1 MSWHGKIVA
10 SSMPDSHN
18 SIMPKTKPS
27 LDILKQFAAL
37 EKKAS
42 KQVLKAKAVIEKKIA
57 QEVASVHKK
66 YAKELKQVDSMLARF
81 GLSPKGPKA
90 PKAAKASPSGKRT
103 RRRLPKISDEEIKAQ
118 LSKILSGGKK
128 VSSAVIFKE
137 VGLARPRF
145 TAFLK
150 ANSGF
155 LHIEGNKRSTTY
167 SLKG

>member
-1 MSWHGKIVA
+1 
-10 SSMPDSHN
+10 
-18 SIMPKTKPS
+18 MPKTKPS

-42 KQVLKAKAVIEKKIA
+42 KQVLKAKASIEKKIA
-57 QEVASVHKK
+57 KEVSAIHKK
-66 YAKELKQVDSMLARF
+66 YAKELKEVESLLSRF
-81 GLSPKGPKA
+81 GLSTKGPKA
-90 PKAAKASPSGKRT
+90 PNATKAAPAGKRT
-103 RRRLPKISDEEIKAQ
+103 RRRLPKINDEEIKAQ

-145 TAFLK
+145 TAFIQ
-150 ANSGF
+150 ANKGY

>member
-1 MSWHGKIVA
+1 MSIT
-10 SSMPDSHN
+10 N
-18 SIMPKTKPS
+18 SQT
-27 LDILKQFAAL
+27 DIIKQFAAL

-42 KQVLKAKAVIEKKIA
+42 KQILKAKATIEKKIS
-57 QEVASVHKK
+57 QEVAAVHKK
-66 YAKELKQVDSMLARF
+66 YAKELKEVESLLSRF
-81 GLSPKGPKA
+81 GLSSKGTKA
-90 PKAAKASPSGKRT
+90 PKTAKAAPAGKRT

-118 LSKILSGGKK
+118 LYKVLSGGKK
-128 VSSAVIFKE
+128 VSSAIIFKE

-145 TAFLK
+145 AAFLK

>member
-1 MSWHGKIVA
+1 M
-10 SSMPDSHN
+10 N
-18 SIMPKTKPS
+18 TKGANI
-27 LDILKQFAAL
+27 DILKQFAAL

-42 KQVLKAKAVIEKKIA
+42 NQVLSAKAAIEKKISK
-57 QEVASVHKK
+57 EVASVHKK
-66 YAKELKQVDSMLARF
+66 YAKELKQIDSMLSRF
-81 GLSPKGPKA
+81 GLSAKA
-90 PKAAKASPSGKRT
+90 PKATKAASAGKRT
-103 RRRLPKISDEEIKAQ
+103 RRTLPKINDEEIKAQ

-150 ANSGF
+150 ANSSF

>member
-1 MSWHGKIVA
+1 MIA
-10 SSMPDSHN
+10 SKRAYSHN
-18 SIMPKTKPS
+18 SSMTKTKSS
-27 LDILKQFAAL
+27 LDLVKQFAAL
-37 EKKAS
+37 EKK
-42 KQVLKAKAVIEKKIA
+42 
-57 QEVASVHKK
+57 EVES
-66 YAKELKQVDSMLARF
+66 LLSRF
-81 GLSPKGPKA
+81 GLSSKGPKA
-90 PKAAKASPSGKRT
+90 PKAAKAASIGKRT

-128 VSSAVIFKE
+128 VSSTVIFKE

-150 ANSGF
+150 ANNGF

>member
-1 MSWHGKIVA
+1 M
-10 SSMPDSHN
+10 
-18 SIMPKTKPS
+18 KTKGTNI
-27 LDILKQFAAL
+27 DILKQFAAL

-42 KQVLKAKAVIEKKIA
+42 KQVLSAKAAIEKKIA
-57 QEVASVHKK
+57 KEVASVHKK
-66 YAKELKQVDSMLARF
+66 YAKELKQLDSMLSRF
-81 GLSPKGPKA
+81 GLSAQAPKA
-90 PKAAKASPSGKRT
+90 TKAAKASPAGKRT
-103 RRRLPKISDEEIKAQ
+103 RRTLPKINDEEIKTQ

-128 VSSAVIFKE
+128 VSSAVIFKQ

-150 ANSGF
+150 ANTGF

>member
-1 MSWHGKIVA
+1 MKA
-10 SSMPDSHN
+10 
-18 SIMPKTKPS
+18 KTTQA
-27 LDILKQFAAL
+27 DILKQFAAL

-57 QEVASVHKK
+57 KEVSAIHKK

-81 GLSPKGPKA
+81 GLSSNGPKA
-90 PKAAKASPSGKRT
+90 PKAAKAAPAGKRT
-103 RRRLPKISDEEIKAQ
+103 RRSLPKLSDEEIKAQ

-145 TAFLK
+145 SAFLK
-150 ANSGF
+150 ANGGF

>member
-1 MSWHGKIVA
+1 M
-10 SSMPDSHN
+10 
-18 SIMPKTKPS
+18 MPKPKS
-27 LDILKQFAAL
+27 SFDLVKQFAAL

-42 KQVLKAKAVIEKKIA
+42 KEVLKAKAVIEKKIS
-57 QEVASVHKK
+57 QEVAAIHKK
-66 YAKELKQVDSMLARF
+66 YSKELKEVDSLLSRF
-81 GLSPKGPKA
+81 GLSSKG
-90 PKAAKASPSGKRT
+90 PKAAKAAPDGKRT

-118 LSKILSGGKK
+118 LSKILAGGKK

-145 TAFLK
+145 SAFLK
-150 ANSGF
+150 ANGGF

>member
-1 MSWHGKIVA
+1 M
-10 SSMPDSHN
+10 
-18 SIMPKTKPS
+18 KTKGANI
-27 LDILKQFAAL
+27 DILKQFAAL

-42 KQVLKAKAVIEKKIA
+42 KQVLSAKAAIEKKMA
-57 QEVASVHKK
+57 KEVSSVHKK
-66 YAKELKQVDSMLARF
+66 YAKELKQIDSMLSRF
-81 GLSPKGPKA
+81 GLSAKA
-90 PKAAKASPSGKRT
+90 PKATKAAKAAPAGKRT
-103 RRRLPKISDEEIKAQ
+103 RRRLPKINDEEIKGQ
-118 LSKILSGGKK
+118 LSKILAGGKK

-155 LHIEGNKRSTTY
+155 LHIEGNKRSTIY

>member
-1 MSWHGKIVA
+1 MIA
-10 SSMPDSHN
+10 SKTAYSHN

-27 LDILKQFAAL
+27 LDILIQFAAL

-42 KQVLKAKAVIEKKIA
+42 KQVLKAKAAIEKKIEKEIA
-57 QEVASVHKK
+57 AVQKK
-66 YAKELKQVDSMLARF
+66 YAKELKQLDGMLAKF
-81 GLSPKGPKA
+81 GVSASSPST
-90 PKAAKASPSGKRT
+90 KAAKASTRGKRT
-103 RRRLPKISDEEIKAQ
+103 RRSLPKITDDEIKAK
-118 LSKILSGGKK
+118 LSQILAGGKK

>member
-1 MSWHGKIVA
+1 MT
-10 SSMPDSHN
+10 
-18 SIMPKTKPS
+18 TKNTQA
-27 LDILKQFAAL
+27 DILKQFVAL

-42 KQVLKAKAVIEKKIA
+42 KQALKAKATIEKKIA
-57 QEVASVHKK
+57 KEVSAIHKK
-66 YAKELKQVDSMLARF
+66 YAKELNEVESLLSRF
-81 GLSPKGPKA
+81 GLSAKA
-90 PKAAKASPSGKRT
+90 PKALKTSKAAPASKRT
-103 RRRLPKISDEEIKAQ
+103 RRTLPKINDEEIKAQ

-167 SLKG
+167 SLNG

>member
-10 SSMPDSHN
+10 SSIPDSHN

-42 KQVLKAKAVIEKKIA
+42 KQVLKAKAVIEKKIS
-57 QEVASVHKK
+57 QEVAAVHKK
-66 YAKELKQVDSMLARF
+66 YAKELKEVESLLSRF
-81 GLSPKGPKA
+81 GLSSKGPKA
-90 PKAAKASPSGKRT
+90 PKAAKAAPAENRT

-145 TAFLK
+145 TAFLR

-155 LHIEGNKRSTTY
+155 VHIEGNKRSTTY

>member
-1 MSWHGKIVA
+1 MNEK
-10 SSMPDSHN
+10 N
-18 SIMPKTKPS
+18 TQT
-27 LDILKQFAAL
+27 DILKQFAAL

-42 KQVLKAKAVIEKKIA
+42 KQVLKAKATIEKKIA
-57 QEVASVHKK
+57 KEVSTIHKK

-81 GLSPKGPKA
+81 GLSSGASKA
-90 PKAAKASPSGKRT
+90 PKASTAAPAGKRT
-103 RRRLPKISDEEIKAQ
+103 RRRPPKISDEEIKAQ

-145 TAFLK
+145 TAFVK

>member
-1 MSWHGKIVA
+1 MIA
-10 SSMPDSHN
+10 SKTAYSHN

-66 YAKELKQVDSMLARF
+66 YAKELKQVDSMLVRF
-81 GLSPKGPKA
+81 GLSSKGPKA
-90 PKAAKASPSGKRT
+90 PKASKAAPTGKRT
-103 RRRLPKISDEEIKAQ
+103 RRSLPKITDEEIKAQ

-150 ANSGF
+150 ANKGF